1 VDVDGK
7 RFLCSG
13 VIGMYRNR
21 SQYFFA
27 ITCSLGMMAVVQSA
41 FAAGPVPA
49 VPAAPLSSSFPGPL
63 WEVVAPVGG
72 TAAVSNQHLF
82 LNVPGGSN
90 HDTLHPSNQAV
101 RVVQPIGDES
111 FDVSIK
117 IDSPV
122 VATDTG
128 TSRGLMV
135 LADDENFITF
145 ALVTNG
151 TNLGLSVQTITK
163 GVAATVFDQ
172 ASFNEY
178 QNPMYLR
185 LTRNGVS
192 YEAYYSVDGVV
203 WTQTASFTD
212 TRVPTLI
219 GPFAGNYNPT
229 PSRAI
234 PVVMAINWFNI
245 L

>member
-1 VDVDGK
+1 
-7 RFLCSG
+7 
-13 VIGMYRNR
+13 MYQNR
-21 SQYFFA
+21 SQYLFA
-27 ITCSLGMMAVVQSA
+27 VVCSLTMAVVVPSA
-41 FAAGPVPA
+41 FASGPVPA

-63 WEVVAPVGG
+63 WEVVAPQGG

-90 HDTLHPSNQAV
+90 HDTLHPSNEAV
-101 RVVQPIGDES
+101 RVVQPIGDQS

-135 LADDENFITF
+135 LADEANFITF

-151 TNLGLSVQTITK
+151 TNLGLSVQTITS

-185 LTRNGVS
+185 LTRTGVS
-192 YEAYYSVDGVV
+192 YIAYYSADGVV
-203 WTQTASFTD
+203 WTQTASFTYS
-212 TRVPTLI
+212 RVPTLI

-229 PSRAI
+229 PSRAV